1 MAAGFAAAL
10 ATGLDF
16 GFGSAVVFAGF
27 VDCAAGTAATF
38 LGAVAGLA
46 ATGAAALGDVAV
58 LLFVLTVLA
67 FSISEEDDGADGV
80 TTAAFFCAAAG
91 EDALFAVAR
100 DAGFSATEEPDA
112 DALAGSDSGSS
123 AFVSLGFVSVAS
135 ALCDAGSGLAALTG
149 SLTTAASVF
158 LTLSVT
164 STSACLAAASISE
177 DVITTR
183 FGDCIVF
190 DAETVV
196 DTGLEADLV

>member
-10 ATGLDF
+10 ATGLDS

-27 VDCAAGTAATF
+27 VDCSAGTAATF

-46 ATGAAALGDVAV
+46 AAGAAALGDVAV

-100 DAGFSATEEPDA
+100 DAGFSATSEPDS
-112 DALAGSDSGSS
+112 DALAGSGSGGLI
-123 AFVSLGFVSVAS
+123 SLGFASV
-135 ALCDAGSGLAALTG
+135 GSGLTAPTG

-183 FGDCIVF
+183 FGDGTVF